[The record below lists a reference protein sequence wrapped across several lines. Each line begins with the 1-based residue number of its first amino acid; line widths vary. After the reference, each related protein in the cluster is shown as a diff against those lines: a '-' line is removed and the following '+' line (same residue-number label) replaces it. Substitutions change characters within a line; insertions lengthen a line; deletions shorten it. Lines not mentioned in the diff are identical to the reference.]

1 MQSIHIVYSSDNNY
15 AQHLGA
21 SLYSLLTHNADTEI
35 TIHIIDN
42 GISAESKEKLTEI
55 TRAFPHSRI
64 DWIDFSRWS
73 ERLHL
78 HMQWQISLSSYGRL
92 FIGSML
98 SDDIVKCLYLD
109 CDMILCN
116 KLDSLWDFDMNGHTI
131 AAVQDTV
138 NADTKENVG
147 LHAQERYFNAG
158 LLLIDLEKWR
168 RSSAEAK
175 CMRFIADHNGS
186 VTHHD
191 QGVLNGIFHND
202 VSFLPLKY
210 NVMTIQYSMNRRQI
224 MKYFHEES
232 PYYSDEEIRYA
243 KANPVILHFTPS
255 FTTRP
260 WVKTSC
266 HPKKN
271 LYWDAVSQTPWN
283 AAKPEPD
290 RRKWYVRLI
299 EWRYRKLLY

>member
-92 FIGSML
+92 FIGRML

-168 RSSAEAK
+168 GGEMYAVHSRPQRFRHASRSR
-175 CMRFIADHNGS
+175 C
-186 VTHHD
+186 T
-191 QGVLNGIFHND
+191 
-202 VSFLPLKY
+202 
-210 NVMTIQYSMNRRQI
+210 
-224 MKYFHEES
+224 
-232 PYYSDEEIRYA
+232 
-243 KANPVILHFTPS
+243 
-255 FTTRP
+255 
-260 WVKTSC
+260 
-266 HPKKN
+266 
-271 LYWDAVSQTPWN
+271 
-283 AAKPEPD
+283 
-290 RRKWYVRLI
+290 
-299 EWRYRKLLY
+299 EWHIP